1 MMIRPFALRPLLKW
15 LLLLTFFASP
25 AFAQSAEQVSTTTHK
40 DWVVR
45 CIERADLPPCDA
57 VQTAFDTNTEQRVM
71 LTSIAHFGGDDEIGI
86 QIWVPTGIL
95 VSGGVLFEID
105 QKDQALQDLKFT
117 RCEADGCFIEAIVSE
132 EALAPLKKGSQ
143 AAIAILSS
151 TGQPR
156 VVGLSL
162 SGFTKALR
170 EVKSKNKAWFDANS

>member
-1 MMIRPFALRPLLKW
+1 MTSLFLRPVMFVFVCW
-15 LLLLTFFASP
+15 LSVMP
-25 AFAQSAEQVSTTTHK
+25 AMAQSEQDVTTETYQ

-45 CIERADLPPCDA
+45 CIDRTDLPPCDA
-57 VQTAFDTNTEQRVM
+57 VQTAFDTATEQRVM
-71 LTSIAHFGGDDEIGI
+71 LTSIAHFGGDNEIGI

-105 QKDQALQDLKFT
+105 QKDQALQNLKFT

-132 EALAPLKKGSQ
+132 EELAPLKKGNQ

-162 SGFTKALR
+162 SGFTKAFR
-170 EVKSKNKAWFDANS
+170 AVKSKNKAWFDANS

>member
-1 MMIRPFALRPLLKW
+1 MTFPFALRPAVKW
-15 LLLLTFFASP
+15 LLLFTFITSA
-25 AFAQSAEQVSTTTHK
+25 AFAQSADQVSTTTYK

-45 CIERADLPPCDA
+45 CIERTDLPPCDA
-57 VQTAFDTNTEQRVM
+57 VQTAFDTSTEQRVM
-71 LTSIAHFGGDDEIGI
+71 LTSIAHFGGEDEIGI

-117 RCEADGCFIEAIVSE
+117 RCEADGCFIEAIVTE
-132 EALAPLKKGSQ
+132 DALAPLKKGSQ

-151 TGQPR
+151 SGQPR

-162 SGFTKALR
+162 SGFTKALS
-170 EVKSKNKAWFDANS
+170 EVKSKNQAWFKSNS

>member
-1 MMIRPFALRPLLKW
+1 MFVFVCW
-15 LLLLTFFASP
+15 LSVMP
-25 AFAQSAEQVSTTTHK
+25 AMAQSEQDVTTETYQ

-45 CIERADLPPCDA
+45 CIDRTDLPPCDA
-57 VQTAFDTNTEQRVM
+57 VQTAFDTATEQRVM
-71 LTSIAHFGGDDEIGI
+71 LTSIAHFGGDNEIGI

-105 QKDQALQDLKFT
+105 QKDQALQNLKFT

-132 EALAPLKKGSQ
+132 EELAPLKKGNQ

-162 SGFTKALR
+162 SGFTKAFR
-170 EVKSKNKAWFDANS
+170 AVKSKNKAWFDANS

>member
-1 MMIRPFALRPLLKW
+1 MMSLPFALRPLVKW
-15 LLLLTFFASP
+15 LLLLSFAASP
-25 AFAQSAEQVSTTTHK
+25 AFAQSSEQTSTTTHK

-45 CIERADLPPCDA
+45 CIERTDLPPCDA
-57 VQTAFDTNTEQRVM
+57 VQTAFDTSTEQRVM
-71 LTSIAHFGGDDEIGI
+71 LTSIAHFGGEDEIGI

-105 QKDQALQDLKFT
+105 QKDQALQALKFT

-132 EALAPLKKGSQ
+132 EALAPLKKGTQ
-143 AAIAILSS
+143 AAIAVLSS

-162 SGFTKALR
+162 SGFTKALA
-170 EVKSKNKAWFDANS
+170 EVKSKNQAWFKANS

>member
-1 MMIRPFALRPLLKW
+1 MTSLFLRPVMFVFVCW
-15 LLLLTFFASP
+15 LSVMP
-25 AFAQSAEQVSTTTHK
+25 AMAQSEQDVTTETYQ

-45 CIERADLPPCDA
+45 CIDRTDLPPCDA
-57 VQTAFDTNTEQRVM
+57 VQTAFDTATEQRVM

-105 QKDQALQDLKFT
+105 QKDQALQNLKFT

-132 EALAPLKKGSQ
+132 EELAPLKKGNQ

-162 SGFTKALR
+162 SGFTKAFR
-170 EVKSKNKAWFDANS
+170 AVKSKNKAWFDANS